1 MKRMILVSLL
11 LVFCIAGNAQEKT
24 RRQERMDRWKND
36 MKEFRI
42 RSESDRKEEAITD
55 TLLWYRAG
63 EALAKSTFV
72 LEADAVTFKDGRRV
86 MVNRTLNFIS
96 VNGKRGVVQISPSTM
111 YSGPNGVGGITLD
124 GNISGLESSTDRKGN
139 VRITMN
145 VMGVGI
151 NARIDIT
158 LYSGSDDAY
167 AVVTPNFSS
176 RTVRVEGKIV
186 PFGMSKVVE
195 GMSM

>member
-1 MKRMILVSLL
+1 MRKMILMFLALAV
-11 LVFCIAGNAQEKT
+11 CAAGIAQEKT

-36 MKEFRI
+36 MKEFQL
-42 RSESDRKEEAITD
+42 RSASDRKAEAVAD

-63 EALAKSTFV
+63 NALLKSAFV
-72 LEADAVTFKDGRRV
+72 LEADAVTFRDGSRI

-96 VNGKRGVVQISPSTM
+96 VNGSRGVVQISPSTM

-139 VRITMN
+139 VHITMN